1 MAGTRFKKRIYL
13 HLMHRFISKGIL
25 RGHPLWL
32 VFGVSA
38 SFFKLKSLIEGG
50 NGREKIFSYELELG
64 RAARFMQ
71 RPRREAK

>member
-1 MAGTRFKKRIYL
+1 
-13 HLMHRFISKGIL
+13 MHRFISKGVL

-38 SFFKLKSLIEGG
+38 SFFKLKSLIADR
-50 NGREKIFSYELELG
+50 NRREKIFSYELELG
-64 RAARFMQ
+64 NGARFMQ